1 MTMMPPETH
10 QRDLHPNAPLPT
22 TWKLAVGLMGYGLVA
37 VLVVLLAV
45 RGALAMGWLPSNQL
59 VGGGAAA
66 GGLHAG
72 WMLAAAAEGESPKLT
87 DPATAMGSAG
97 GVYIGAAEGTEVRS
111 LTAGVVLFSSS
122 VPGFGKWV
130 MVGNQDVTI
139 AYMHLSG
146 DVPAEGASIAPG
158 QRLGAASRMGD
169 GLGAGVMIEAS
180 RGDEPVALGV
190 LGLSADE
197 LTGRLFP

>member
-1 MTMMPPETH
+1 MTTMPPETH
-10 QRDLHPNAPLPT
+10 QRDPHPNSPLPT
-22 TWKLAVGLMGYGLVA
+22 TWKLAVGLIGYGLVA

-45 RGALAMGWLPSNQL
+45 RGALAMGWLPTKQL

-72 WMLAAAAEGESPKLT
+72 WMLAAAEGEGPRQT

-97 GVYIGAAEGTEVRS
+97 GVYIGTAEGTEVRS
-111 LTAGVVLFSSS
+111 LTAGVVLFSRS

-130 MVGNQDVTI
+130 TVGNQDVTI

-158 QRLGAASRMGD
+158 QRLGNASRMGD
-169 GLGAGVMIEAS
+169 GLGSGVMIEVS
-180 RGDEPVALGV
+180 RGDVPVALGV

-197 LTGRLFP
+197 LTSRLFP